1 MTILIIFFTISI
13 ILELIGLKMLEKLS
27 IYSFFSSIYNAP
39 ILVIHSV
46 LIHYWINKELTKKDV
61 LIIRILCYV
70 ISSIIWY
77 LLIIKK

>member
-27 IYSFFSSIYNAP
+27 VYSFFSSIYNAP
-39 ILVIHSV
+39 ILFIHSA